1 MGKGHTD
8 IAKVVVNCLPCQSP
22 FRGRCCCP
30 TSQVRLCP
38 LSPLIPVTFARL
50 VGIFRTPVYLR
61 YHDRLRLYHRHLI
74 FEVAD
79 ESIVIVILIGHISIP
94 SGINMYCIREVV
106 LAIGDRILD
115 VILILA
121 LITCAR
127 NPDDS
132 LEPLLANL
140 INHRLEVIMQC
151 FIRIRAITHMN
162 PHRLVG

>member
-1 MGKGHTD
+1 MGNRHSD

-30 TSQVRLCP
+30 ASQVRLYP
-38 LSPLIPVTFARL
+38 LSPLIVVTFVRL
-50 VGIFRTPVYLR
+50 VRIFRTPVYLR
-61 YHDRLRLYHRHLI
+61 YHDRFRLYHRHLT

-79 ESIVIVILIGHISIP
+79 ESIVIAILIGHISIP
-94 SGINMYCIREVV
+94 PRINMYCIREVV

-115 VILILA
+115 VILVLT

-132 LEPLLANL
+132 LEALLANH
-140 INHRLEVIMQC
+140 IHHRLEVIMQSL
-151 FIRIRAITHMN
+151 FWIRS
-162 PHRLVG
+162 V